1 MASRKEHY
9 YRGELNQ
16 EYLKKLDEEAILT
29 IRERSIASSLMYPG
43 LLLAIVFATSIQRRY
58 PKEILIFGAIVV
70 LIASARVAIA
80 ASWSRFQ
87 PSRQKLW
94 RRLFKAGF
102 HLAALTWG
110 IFAAL
115 TIVYFEL
122 GWVSFFVLLVTVAIA
137 SAKVPILAPNFNLL
151 RTHLIYIFIPS
162 LAANVLFVGGLKG
175 SALAVFFGAFFVL
188 LYVQGRLQSWEY
200 WAAIRDSARLQAMI
214 DALPGTL
221 SWVTSEL
228 RYLGVNKQL
237 SETWHLSNEEFP
249 GKKIGFADPHTEML
263 DFANRLFGGEPDQ
276 YSRELNLRHGYYY
289 VVGQKYNKGTEAV
302 IIGLDITDYKKTVLE
317 LEAQRLQGKY
327 TARLASL
334 GEISNSLADELDSS
348 LVSANNDI
356 KDVKA
361 KLREKEPRV
370 AEALEKI
377 DRVDDLVARIER
389 LMLVFHRFAF
399 NDSREAMRKV
409 YVKDLI
415 DDLASL
421 CSERFRQNGVQLQV
435 GDFLPD
441 LELECQETQ
450 LLEVLLNLL
459 NNAFDAVQAMQ
470 PSAWVRIEAQ
480 EAGDAV
486 AIAVTDSGSGIPPEV
501 AARMFDPLFT
511 TKPAGKSTGVGLKV
525 SREIVERHGGTIT
538 LDASSRNTRFVVR
551 LPAKA
556 GGVRTSV
563 GGKID
568 QGEVGTAF

>member
-9 YRGELNQ
+9 YKGELNQ
-16 EYLKKLDEEAILT
+16 EYLRKLDEEAILT

-58 PKEILIFGAIVV
+58 PKEILIFGVIVI
-70 LIASARVAIA
+70 LIASARAAIA

-87 PSRQKLW
+87 PGRQKLW
-94 RRLFKAGF
+94 QALFKAGF

-110 IFAAL
+110 VFAAL
-115 TIVYFEL
+115 TITYFEL

-137 SAKVPILAPNFNLL
+137 SAKVPILAPNFGLL
-151 RTHLIYIFIPS
+151 RTHLLYIFLPS
-162 LAANVLFVGGLKG
+162 LVANLLFVGGLRG

-188 LYVQGRLQSWEY
+188 LYVQGRLQNSEY
-200 WAAIRDSARLQAMI
+200 WDAIRNSARLHAMI

-228 RYLGVNKQL
+228 RYLGVNRKL
-237 SETWHLSNEEFP
+237 AETWHLANEDFP

-263 DFANRLFGGEPDQ
+263 DFANHLFGHEADR

-289 VVGQKYNKGTEAV
+289 VVGQKYNKSTEAV

-348 LVSANNDI
+348 LVTANNDI

-361 KLREKEPRV
+361 KLREKEPRIG
-370 AEALEKI
+370 EALEKI
-377 DRVDDLVARIER
+377 ERVDDLVARIER

-399 NDSREAMRKV
+399 NDSREATRKI

-415 DDLASL
+415 DALALL

-435 GDFLPD
+435 GDFMPD
-441 LELECQETQ
+441 LAVECQETQ
-450 LLEVLLNLL
+450 MLEVLLNLL

-470 PSAWVRIEAQ
+470 PSAWVRIEVQ
-480 EAGDAV
+480 DAGDTV
-486 AIAVTDSGSGIPPEV
+486 VIAVTDSGSGIPPEIS
-501 AARMFDPLFT
+501 AKMFDPLFT

-525 SREIVERHGGTIT
+525 SREIVERHGGTLA
-538 LDASSRNTRFVVR
+538 LDASSRNTRFVLRV
-551 LPAKA
+551 PATA
-556 GGVRTSV
+556 ASGATS
-563 GGKID
+563 
-568 QGEVGTAF
+568 TSP